1 MLTDAGVW
9 GQAVLS
15 TMNVGNCAVYYS
27 WSRVQVGVEAA
38 RDKLQVLSSHFTCFT
53 STKKVALALLVL
65 QSLLVA
71 RASKVLRR
79 ALDELQVLFTLLA
92 LLLHTSCLLY

>member
-1 MLTDAGVW
+1 MLTHAGVW

-38 RDKLQVLSSHFTCFT
+38 RDKLQVLLSLNLLYWYKKSHDCFASTPVAIGRACKQSAEARARRAPGTLHFICLT
-53 STKKVALALLVL
+53 ST
-65 QSLLVA
+65 
-71 RASKVLRR
+71 
-79 ALDELQVLFTLLA
+79 
-92 LLLHTSCLLY
+92 

>member
-9 GQAVLS
+9 AQAVLS

-38 RDKLQVLSSHFTCFT
+38 RDTLQVL
-53 STKKVALALLVL
+53 LALFFFFVL
-65 QSLLVA
+65 QKKSQKKKAA
-71 RASKVLRR
+71 R
-79 ALDELQVLFTLLA
+79 DTLQVLLFPLLA
-92 LLLHTSCLLY
+92 LLLHKSCLLY